1 MEKEEK
7 TINEKI
13 EILRTDF
20 LKTYK
25 KEKITSLIIL
35 VAFIILM
42 LVSLLLLK
50 TMPDKIHYVF
60 IAIFVVFLGTYVITK
75 KIKKS
80 RENNVKTYVENYRL
94 LVNEEVYSQI
104 GLEDYQAEPFEKIEM
119 SEMEKINILEDLS
132 ILESNDL
139 VKGKFN
145 GNSFFSSNV
154 ASYNSKNAIIFY
166 GKLLAQD
173 FKIDINGKIVIC
185 LKTNEGNGPKVE
197 GLIKQKSFIDERFE
211 TFTSLTDDNFNKVMT
226 QNIQESIKKLE
237 INEKVKDITLVI
249 IDNKFYTLLST
260 RNDLIDVPLKEPLQ
274 EDIVEEIKKNI
285 SLFFEISKGLNN
297 NE

>member
-42 LVSLLLLK
+42 LASILLLK
-50 TMPDKIHYVF
+50 TMPDKIHFVF
-60 IAIFVVFLGTYVITK
+60 IAIFVIFLGTFVITK

-80 RENNVKTYVENYRL
+80 RENNIKTYVENYRS
-94 LVNEEVYSQI
+94 LVNDEVYSQI
-104 GLEDYQAEPFEKIEM
+104 DLEDYQKEPFEKIEK
-119 SEMEKINILEDLS
+119 SEMDKINILEDLS
-132 ILESNDL
+132 TLESNDL

-145 GNSFFSSNV
+145 GNYFFSSNV
-154 ASYNSKNAIIFY
+154 ASYNSKNTIIFY
-166 GKLLAQD
+166 GKLLALD
-173 FKIDINGKIVIC
+173 LKDDINGKIVIC

-211 TFTSLTDDNFNKVMT
+211 IFTSLTDDNFNKVIT
-226 QNIQESIKKLE
+226 QSIQESIKKLE

-249 IDNKFYTLLST
+249 VDNKFYTLIST

-274 EDIVEEIKKNI
+274 GDIVEEIKKNI
-285 SLFFEISKGLNN
+285 SLFFEISQGLNN